1 MVEFNYAKIE
11 TKDGELL
18 GYIAMEV
25 GTDNE
30 VAVLDYV
37 ADNGYVLVKSTK
49 EEYDN
54 ADDDFDEIIIRE

>member
-11 TKDGELL
+11 TKDGELV

-25 GTDNE
+25 ATDNE

-54 ADDDFDEIIIRE
+54 ADDDFNEIIIRE

>member
-11 TKDGELL
+11 TNDGELI

-37 ADNGYVLVKSTK
+37 ADNGYILVKSTK

>member
-11 TKDGELL
+11 TKDGELV

-25 GTDNE
+25 ATDNE
-30 VAVLDYV
+30 VEVLDYV

>member
-1 MVEFNYAKIE
+1 MVEYNYAKIE
-11 TKDGELL
+11 TKDGELV

-49 EEYDN
+49 DEYDN

>member
-1 MVEFNYAKIE
+1 MEEFNYAKIE
-11 TKDGELL
+11 TKDGELI
-18 GYIAMEV
+18 GYIAMEI

-49 EEYDN
+49 EEYDG
-54 ADDDFDEIIIRE
+54 ADDEFTEIHIR